1 MKRLISIISCIA
13 VYGILLAQIIP
24 NKQEKE
30 PAVKLTVPEWSVVLS
45 GIAKLPL
52 EQSQGIYMKIISQ
65 VNQQLDTIP
74 KKK

>member
-1 MKRLISIISCIA
+1 MKTVALMIIGVA
-13 VYGILLAQIIP
+13 VFGLLLSQTIP

-30 PAVKLTVPEWSVVLS
+30 PVVKLTVPEWSVVLS

>member
-1 MKRLISIISCIA
+1 MKPLALMLIAIA
-13 VYGILLAQIIP
+13 AFGLVLSQTIP
-24 NKQEKE
+24 EKHEKE
-30 PAVKLTVPEWSVVLS
+30 PVVKLTVPEWSVVLS